1 MRPQLHYSASQEAVP
16 PPLQNFLSP
25 EFAPALTVM
34 EQFEADLL
42 RMDEEH
48 LQHRERATPE
58 VPSPFPDDG
67 LPSDSTLF
75 GRSLSC
81 PHRSGP
87 PFKAMRYG
95 HLNLVPGSNKHRQ
108 AASTIRNGT
117 TKAPSSASLNSKAD
131 AQIAHRAAANLRPV
145 LWHGPLN
152 SPAAAASR
160 LSRGVDI
167 DRGSGARGQRG
178 KAVG

>member
-75 GRSLSC
+75 GRVRTLYRRFSSFSQ
-81 PHRSGP
+81 RSSS
-87 PFKAMRYG
+87 R
-95 HLNLVPGSNKHRQ
+95 
-108 AASTIRNGT
+108 ASD
-117 TKAPSSASLNSKAD
+117 ASL
-131 AQIAHRAAANLRPV
+131 
-145 LWHGPLN
+145 
-152 SPAAAASR
+152 
-160 LSRGVDI
+160 
-167 DRGSGARGQRG
+167 
-178 KAVG
+178 